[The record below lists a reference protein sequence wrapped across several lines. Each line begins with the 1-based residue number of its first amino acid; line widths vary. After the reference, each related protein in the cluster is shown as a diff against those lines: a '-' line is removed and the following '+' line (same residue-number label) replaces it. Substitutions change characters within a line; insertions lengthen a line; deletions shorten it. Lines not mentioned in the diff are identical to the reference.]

1 MLSILTT
8 LMSSDTLT
16 VTLRQFNEF
25 PLTRNALQV
34 IDTRET
40 MVAPPIAIVRRAAL
54 PLSPAATCQRRL
66 RKRVRRCGAGG
77 QTAPCARRG

>member
-1 MLSILTT
+1 
-8 LMSSDTLT
+8 
-16 VTLRQFNEF
+16 
-25 PLTRNALQV
+25 
-34 IDTRET
+34 